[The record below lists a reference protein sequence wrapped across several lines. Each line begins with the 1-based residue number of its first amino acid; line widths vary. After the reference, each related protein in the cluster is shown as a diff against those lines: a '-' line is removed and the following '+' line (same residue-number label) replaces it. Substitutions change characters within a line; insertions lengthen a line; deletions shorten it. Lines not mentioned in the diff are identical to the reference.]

1 MVGAVPA
8 ASSLV
13 PSTMMPVP
21 QCLQVIFTFL
31 PRTFS
36 SGTAYLAEHDVQLT
50 FMKVPEALVRA
61 RLRSKRASPQVV
73 KKYHDTARVA
83 KPTNFSKYLVCLA
96 FVRCLSRVAGAPPR
110 SN

>member
-1 MVGAVPA
+1 
-8 ASSLV
+8 
-13 PSTMMPVP
+13 MMPVP

-50 FMKVPEALVRA
+50 FMKSPEALARA
-61 RLRSKRASPQVV
+61 RHWSKRASPQVV

-83 KPTNFSKYLVCLA
+83 KPTNFSKYLVCKA
-96 FVRCLSRVAGAPPR
+96 FVARRGRALRLW
-110 SN
+110 